1 MLAPKSFERTLLLL
15 SICIFFAHKVTYGQ
29 IVIGSPTLGFSQAC
43 ANEDFNNFNL
53 SFVFSP
59 ESALGSSN
67 QFIVELSDASGDF
80 SNAEIVYTS
89 SENEFTSSPA
99 SINFQLPN
107 TTAGEN
113 YRVRIK
119 STAPAATSS
128 GSSPFAA
135 YYKLQDSPFTIN
147 NLVATGAF
155 CTGSSYLLTID
166 DPGSPTNDSP
176 LNYPSLTFNW
186 FKETGPTTSVFVAEG
201 NSLEVTEE
209 GTYFVETNYGTCTSN
224 SFSNRVTIT
233 EVTNGNAD
241 ISINSSLGNPFC
253 PENGGTVLTTVDALS
268 YQWFKDGAI
277 IDDAT
282 EQTLVAAISGEYTV
296 QVNLGDCSATGNISL
311 VSEGFNSSIDVAEE
325 VNMLEGESIN
335 VTVTDD
341 AVNPIYEWYLNG
353 TLLNTAT
360 SNSLEISAFGE
371 YEVLIIQN
379 DVCQAVQSFIFN
391 VAEGVNPFPDVP
403 EIPNIVSPNGDFI
416 NDSWIIPPMYT
427 EGTNTQVT
435 IYNSSGQIVFNTQNY
450 ENNWPQDA
458 NEVRSNQLFYY
469 ILQQDNGSLI
479 KGTITVIK

>member
-282 EQTLVAAISGEYTV
+282 EQTLIAATSGEYTV
-296 QVNLGDCSATGNISL
+296 QVNLGGCSATGNISL

-360 SNSLEISAFGE
+360 SNSLEISSFGE

-403 EIPNIVSPNGDFI
+403 TIPNIVSPNGDFI
-416 NDSWIIPPMYT
+416 NDSWTIPPMYT

>member
-296 QVNLGDCSATGNISL
+296 QVNLGGCSATGNISL

>member
-80 SNAEIVYTS
+80 SNAEVVYTS

-282 EQTLVAAISGEYTV
+282 EQTLVAATSGEYTV
-296 QVNLGDCSATGNISL
+296 QVNLGGCSATGNISL

-360 SNSLEISAFGE
+360 SNSLEISSFGE

-403 EIPNIVSPNGDFI
+403 TIPNIVSPNGDFI
-416 NDSWIIPPMYT
+416 NDSWTIPPMYT